1 VIQINLL
8 PEDLRKHDGTPL
20 PRRIAIYAG
29 TAALT
34 GLLFMVAIQR
44 MKTLPDLVSE
54 RDRVAKDLQAA
65 RERIEREI
73 RPLQKVMQGL
83 ERRKRVLAQIEPYVL
98 RWAPRLDTLQDTL
111 VTELPGVWLTGLS
124 FEETQ
129 PKARAGAKGATA
141 LERRLTLT
149 FAASDFTPSKDLFSM
164 SNEDRI
170 TEVVRR
176 LSRRTVFSQDLI
188 GVTAHSWTM
197 TDDYAKPPWGVKAIT
212 FPVTFLLRP
221 PPVEAPSK
229 PAPAAAPAGAEKKT
243 G

>member
-1 VIQINLL
+1 MIQINLL
-8 PEDLRKHDGTPL
+8 PEELRKREGTPL

-29 TAALT
+29 TAVLT

-54 RDRVAKDLQAA
+54 RDLAAKDLQEAKG
-65 RERIEREI
+65 RVEREI
-73 RPLQKVMQGL
+73 RPIQKALQGV
-83 ERRKRVLAQIEPYVL
+83 ERRKRVLDQIEPSVL
-98 RWAPRLDTLQDTL
+98 RWAPRLDALQDTL
-111 VTELPGVWLTGLS
+111 VTELPGVWLTGLT
-124 FEETQ
+124 FEEAL
-129 PKARAGAKGATA
+129 PKARSGAKKATT
-141 LERRLTLT
+141 LERRLVLT
-149 FAASDFTPSKDLFSM
+149 FAASDFSDSKDLFAM

-176 LSRRTVFSQDLI
+176 LSRRPVFSQDLI
-188 GVTAHSWTM
+188 GVAALSWAM
-197 TDDYAKPPWGVKAIT
+197 TDDFAKPPWGVKAIS

-229 PAPAAAPAGAEKKT
+229 PAPAAPPAGKK